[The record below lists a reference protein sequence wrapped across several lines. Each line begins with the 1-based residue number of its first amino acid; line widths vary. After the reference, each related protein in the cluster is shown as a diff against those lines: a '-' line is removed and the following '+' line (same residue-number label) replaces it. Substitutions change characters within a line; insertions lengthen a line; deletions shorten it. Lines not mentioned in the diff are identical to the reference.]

1 MKAFGSTRWL
11 VWGLGLSLGVNVFL
25 IGFLAAR
32 SFKGRP
38 PESAQFARGA
48 APRFAD
54 PELRA
59 VFRARSGELRAQ
71 RQGVNQARQLV
82 QTALKSQP
90 FRPEELAA
98 ALDALRVQTA
108 ESQAAM
114 HRELIGIASELT
126 PEQRQRLAE
135 SRWVRGGR
143 Y

>member
-11 VWGLGLSLGVNVFL
+11 VWGFGLSIGINVFL
-25 IGFLAAR
+25 IGFIAAR
-32 SFKGRP
+32 SFGGNPREAVP
-38 PESAQFARGA
+38 FAGGG
-48 APRFAD
+48 PHRFAD

-59 VFRARSGELRAQ
+59 ALRKHSSGLRAQ

-82 QTALKSQP
+82 QSALKREP
-90 FRPEELAA
+90 FRPEELAS
-98 ALDALRVQTA
+98 ALDALRAQTA

-135 SRWVRGGR
+135 SRWVRGSR
-143 Y
+143 H